1 MNKKSLEYTAMN
13 IVKYMK
19 SKMLIIIVY
28 FVIKKEMRM
37 KRKIIFFC
45 GVLVIC
51 NLINLFVYEMIFNK
65 KSLANNLC
73 LVYAK
78 NQNVTYVYDSLGRVS
93 TVRYPDGTEI
103 QYEYDANGNLLSS
116 KTTMGTGKAD
126 NSEQDSSDNN
136 GEDIPASS
144 EQETPAASEEH
155 GTSGSNEQNTSD
167 SGEHNT
173 TKNDGQSGN
182 NQVDVNPQTGYTT
195 GNDNSGQSSDSNP
208 ASANNRL
215 QDTEKNIKNYNR
227 FKSKKPIIQSLKV
240 SKSSK
245 KHQLKI
251 KIKQINKRGTY
262 GESGYQ
268 IKYAVNHR
276 FKQAK
281 TITIPRSKKGSVT
294 SEKWSIKRN
303 KTYYVKVRAV
313 MKTQTGKVIYSKYSK
328 TIKIKVK

>member
-1 MNKKSLEYTAMN
+1 MN

-144 EQETPAASEEH
+144 EPMSFTLEKIISLNANYVQS
-155 GTSGSNEQNTSD
+155 TS
-167 SGEHNT
+167 
-173 TKNDGQSGN
+173 
-182 NQVDVNPQTGYTT
+182 
-195 GNDNSGQSSDSNP
+195 
-208 ASANNRL
+208 
-215 QDTEKNIKNYNR
+215 
-227 FKSKKPIIQSLKV
+227 
-240 SKSSK
+240 
-245 KHQLKI
+245 QLK
-251 KIKQINKRGTY
+251 KLCKFLFQN
-262 GESGYQ
+262 
-268 IKYAVNHR
+268 
-276 FKQAK
+276 
-281 TITIPRSKKGSVT
+281 
-294 SEKWSIKRN
+294 SI
-303 KTYYVKVRAV
+303 
-313 MKTQTGKVIYSKYSK
+313 
-328 TIKIKVK
+328 